1 MDGTTVG
8 AGYQVLSS
16 KVATLGCEDFT
27 TASRGWCRAFHLAWH
42 MQGRRTL
49 NDFAKSEKEAILFSE
64 SLTLRRSAGGSES
77 KSRSSSLD
85 VDSLMTAHWT
95 CLMYQTI
102 ALFGAPMKAS
112 KWFLQGGCWCWGQ

>member
-1 MDGTTVG
+1 
-8 AGYQVLSS
+8 
-16 KVATLGCEDFT
+16 
-27 TASRGWCRAFHLAWH
+27 

-102 ALFGAPMKAS
+102 ALFDESLEMLPAGRMLVLAAMRLIELARLLLEVARMEELGLS
-112 KWFLQGGCWCWGQ
+112 G

>member
-1 MDGTTVG
+1 MWFL
-8 AGYQVLSS
+8 AP

-27 TASRGWCRAFHLAWH
+27 TASKRFVPALSILHGSYRAHAGTHDIERL
-42 MQGRRTL
+42 QR
-49 NDFAKSEKEAILFSE
+49 AKRKHFVRE

-95 CLMYQTI
+95 CLMY
-102 ALFGAPMKAS
+102 
-112 KWFLQGGCWCWGQ
+112 